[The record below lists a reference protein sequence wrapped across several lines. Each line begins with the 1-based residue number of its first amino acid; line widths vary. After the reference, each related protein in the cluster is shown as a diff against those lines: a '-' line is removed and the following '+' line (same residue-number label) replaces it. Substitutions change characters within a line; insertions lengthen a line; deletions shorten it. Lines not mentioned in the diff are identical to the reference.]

1 MIEPFLWKGE
11 NILVVAHGNSLRALM
26 MHLEKISEEEIAT
39 VNIPTGTP
47 RVYHLKGNLEIE
59 KVEYL

>member
-1 MIEPFLWKGE
+1 LQNGE

-26 MHLEKISEEEIAT
+26 MHLEKISEEQIAE

-47 RVYHLKGNLEIE
+47 RVYKLKKNLEIE
-59 KVEYL
+59 KAAYL